1 MEYCHK
7 IDKSLTERHT
17 IVNLLESLKK
27 EDITMEEMEKIGAR
41 LQKAGK
47 RALCPLIRR
56 LWREENGDH
65 ISRYVFLL
73 DFFDDEVWIDQ
84 IVRIA
89 LKRNDLEEDGR
100 AALLS
105 VLEDYGID
113 ISAPPFSKVLAELN
127 GPLETTI
134 PRLLDKG
141 EAGMVR
147 FMEDFLCYPRETQA
161 AVVSRIARIKD
172 PRVTSLLEVLL
183 RFDDR
188 EIVGETIA
196 ALGRIR
202 DVKAAS
208 LLQTFNSQ
216 GDAGLRDQAERSLR
230 RLSFL
235 GITPDTTTAD
245 NSPRPMY
252 ICSVSSIDGSG
263 NRTLWFSRWGTDGR
277 LDVLFMQIHEKNG
290 MVDALGYSEI
300 SREKYDKLYKEVV
313 GEEALTEIETDY
325 AILLIRDALSL
336 NKKNSSHLP
345 AEFYVQRGVLPA
357 EALVPAVYMPRFSG
371 FDLKSLEDRS
381 ELVEQSASLFE
392 EEYFDG
398 WFTADGRMFSL
409 AEEYDLLEKK
419 STGRKLA
426 TALEDFIEGFIQEK
440 VVPHS
445 DRIARRLFLIAD
457 LMQRTG
463 RERNL
468 VEKTLAVALNL
479 LNPGFPH
486 QKNPFLRQFAIE
498 SLKIT
503 REAIAEGF
511 DLRLHGDWDEDGELW
526 D

>member
-17 IVNLLESLKK
+17 IVNLLESLKR

-47 RALCPLIRR
+47 RALFPLIRR

-65 ISRYVFLL
+65 ISRYVYLL
-73 DFFDDEVWIDQ
+73 DFFEDEVWIDQ
-84 IVRIA
+84 IIRIA
-89 LKRNDLEEDGR
+89 LKRNDLEEDGK

-127 GPLETTI
+127 GPLELSL
-134 PRLLDKG
+134 PKLFDKG
-141 EAGMVR
+141 EVGMVR

-161 AVVSRIARIKD
+161 AVIGRIAGIKD
-172 PRVTSLLEVLL
+172 QRVILLLEILL

-188 EIVGETIA
+188 EIVGETIST
-196 ALGRIR
+196 LGRIR
-202 DVKAAS
+202 DSKAAS
-208 LLQTFNSQ
+208 LLKAFDCQ
-216 GDAGLRDQAERSLR
+216 GDAGLRRLAERSLR
-230 RLSFL
+230 RLSFV
-235 GITPDTTTAD
+235 GVMPDEPAAD
-245 NSPRPMY
+245 ASPLPMY
-252 ICSVSSIDGSG
+252 VCSVSSIDGSG
-263 NRTLWFSRWGTDGR
+263 NRTLWFSRWGTEGR
-277 LDVLFMQIHEKNG
+277 VDVLFMQLHEKGG
-290 MVDALGYSEI
+290 MVDALGYSDI
-300 SREKYDKLYKEVV
+300 SREKYDKLYQEVS
-313 GEEALTEIETDY
+313 GEDALTEIEPVY

-345 AEFYVQRGVLPA
+345 AEFYVQRGILPA
-357 EALVPAVYMPRFSG
+357 EALVPGSYTPRFPG
-371 FDLKSLEDRS
+371 FDLGRLGDCR

-398 WFTADGRMFSL
+398 WFTADGRTFDL
-409 AEEYDLLEKK
+409 AEKFDLLE
-419 STGRKLA
+419 SRSAGRRLA
-426 TALEDFIEGFIQEK
+426 TALEGFVEGFIQEK

-445 DRIARRLFLIAD
+445 DRMARRLFLIAD
-457 LMQRTG
+457 LMRRTG
-463 RERNL
+463 RERTL
-468 VEKTLAVALNL
+468 VEKTLAVALDL
-479 LNPGFPH
+479 LNPGFPERR
-486 QKNPFLRQFAIE
+486 NPFLRQYALE

>member
-47 RALCPLIRR
+47 RALYPLIRR

-216 GDAGLRDQAERSLR
+216 GDAGLRDQAERS
-230 RLSFL
+230 
-235 GITPDTTTAD
+235 
-245 NSPRPMY
+245 
-252 ICSVSSIDGSG
+252 
-263 NRTLWFSRWGTDGR
+263 
-277 LDVLFMQIHEKNG
+277 
-290 MVDALGYSEI
+290 
-300 SREKYDKLYKEVV
+300 
-313 GEEALTEIETDY
+313 
-325 AILLIRDALSL
+325 
-336 NKKNSSHLP
+336 
-345 AEFYVQRGVLPA
+345 
-357 EALVPAVYMPRFSG
+357 
-371 FDLKSLEDRS
+371 
-381 ELVEQSASLFE
+381 
-392 EEYFDG
+392 
-398 WFTADGRMFSL
+398 
-409 AEEYDLLEKK
+409 
-419 STGRKLA
+419 
-426 TALEDFIEGFIQEK
+426 
-440 VVPHS
+440 
-445 DRIARRLFLIAD
+445 
-457 LMQRTG
+457 
-463 RERNL
+463 
-468 VEKTLAVALNL
+468 
-479 LNPGFPH
+479 
-486 QKNPFLRQFAIE
+486 
-498 SLKIT
+498 
-503 REAIAEGF
+503 
-511 DLRLHGDWDEDGELW
+511 
-526 D
+526 